1 MTVSEDGFQRE
12 FERLT
17 VERAE
22 APALIDARSGTLW
35 TYSDLASLTDRAA
48 AFLAANG
55 AGEGK
60 TVVTLLPNSVDTLVL
75 FLGALRAG
83 VHVAPLSP
91 QAKARD
97 IRSWFKLV
105 DPALC
110 VHTASV
116 QSVVEEAGALP
127 KPQQAVIDTG
137 GQLDWLGS
145 APGIVAAS
153 TSRDPSRLFLYT
165 SGTTGEPKA
174 LVFDSDRLWA
184 ASRAFAM
191 HHEFLDADSRFFNI
205 LPMFYLGGLFN
216 LGMIPLCLGG
226 SVVIADAFSGRSYL
240 RFWREVEKFEINVLW
255 LVPTILR
262 GLLRLAGHGPA
273 PKGGSREQIKGCFLG
288 TAPADLPLKERF
300 EETFGIPLLEN
311 YGLSETMF
319 ITSETL
325 QSQARRTLGS
335 VGEVLPFVQLRCVP
349 SHPDSGDHLPGEIEI
364 KTPYLFLGYLR
375 GNGKIECPITDDGYF
390 ATGDLGRVNEQ
401 GTLLYEGR
409 TRDIVKKGGH
419 MIVLREIEV
428 LAEEHPLIE
437 EASAIPID
445 HEFFGEDYVLAV
457 RVRSQAGDGDPLA
470 ALQTWL
476 KGELAQFKWP
486 GDIVERT
493 EFPRTMSGKIVKR
506 RLAEEIEKERLTRV
520 AAEVTR

>member
-97 IRSWFKLV
+97 VRSWFELV

-145 APGIVAAS
+145 ASAMVAAS

-184 ASRAFAM
+184 AARAFAM

-262 GLLRLAGHGPA
+262 GLLRLAGHGPP

-311 YGLSETMF
+311 YGLSETNF

-325 QSQARRTLGS
+325 QSQARRILGS

-349 SHPDSGDHLPGEIEI
+349 SHPDSGDHLPGEIEA

-375 GNGKIECPITDDGYF
+375 GNGQIECPITVDGYF
-390 ATGDLGRVNEQ
+390 ATGDLGHVNEQ

>member
-1 MTVSEDGFQRE
+1 MTVSASGFHRE
-12 FERLT
+12 FARLT
-17 VERAE
+17 VEHAE
-22 APALIDARSGTLW
+22 MPALIDARSGTVW

-55 AGEGK
+55 VSEGR
-60 TVVTLLPNSVDTLVL
+60 TVVTMLPNSVDTLVL

-97 IRSWFKLV
+97 IRNWLKLV

-110 VHTASV
+110 VHTASE
-116 QSVVEEAGALP
+116 QGVVNEAGVLP
-127 KPQQAVIDTG
+127 KLQQAVIDTG
-137 GQLDWLGS
+137 SQLDWLGTAS
-145 APGIVAAS
+145 AMATTP
-153 TSRDPSRLFLYT
+153 TPRDPSRLFLYT

-174 LVFDSDRLWA
+174 LVFDCDQLWA

-191 HHEFLDADSRFFNI
+191 HHEFLDSDSRFFNI

-240 RFWREVEKFEINVLW
+240 QFWREVEKFEINVLW

-262 GLLRLAGHGPA
+262 VLLRLVGHGA
-273 PKGGSREQIKGCFLG
+273 SPKGGAREKIKGC
-288 TAPADLPLKERF
+288 DLPLKERF

-311 YGLSETMF
+311 YALSETLF

-325 QSQARRTLGS
+325 QSQARRTHGS
-335 VGEVLPFVQLRCVP
+335 VGEVLPFVQLRCTP
-349 SHPDSGDHLPGEIEI
+349 SQSDSGEDLPGEIEV

-375 GNGKIECPITDDGYF
+375 GNGQIECPTTDDGYF

-419 MIVLREIEV
+419 MLVLREIEI
-428 LAEEHPLIE
+428 LAEKHPLIE
-437 EASAIPID
+437 EASAVPVD

-457 RVRSQAGDGDPLA
+457 RVRSQEDDGDPLA
-470 ALQTWL
+470 ALRTWL
-476 KGELAQFKWP
+476 KGELAQFKLP

-493 EFPRTMSGKIVKR
+493 EFPRTISGKIVKR
-506 RLAEEIEKERLTRV
+506 RLAEEIEKERLMRV
-520 AAEVTR
+520 AAEVPS

>member
-1 MTVSEDGFQRE
+1 MTVSESGFHCE
-12 FERLT
+12 FARLT
-17 VERAE
+17 VEHAE
-22 APALIDARSGTLW
+22 APALIDARSGTIW

-48 AFLAANG
+48 AFLAAHG

-60 TVVTLLPNSVDTLVL
+60 TVATLLPNSVDTLVL

-97 IRSWFKLV
+97 VRNWFELV

-110 VHTASV
+110 VYTASE
-116 QSVVEEAGALP
+116 QDVVDEAGVLP
-127 KPQQAVIDTG
+127 KPQQTVIDTG
-137 GQLDWLGS
+137 GQLDWLEPAS
-145 APGIVAAS
+145 AVATRS
-153 TSRDPSRLFLYT
+153 TPRDPSRLYLYT

-191 HHEFLDADSRFFNI
+191 HHEFLDSDSRFFNI

-240 RFWREVEKFEINVLW
+240 QFWREVEKFEINVLW

-262 GLLRLAGHGPA
+262 GLLRLAGHGA
-273 PKGGSREQIKGCFLG
+273 SPKGDSREKIKGCFLG

-311 YGLSETMF
+311 YALSETLF
-319 ITSETL
+319 ITSEAL
-325 QSQARRTLGS
+325 QSQARRANGS
-335 VGEVLPFVQLRCVP
+335 VGEVLPFVQLRCAP
-349 SHPDSGDHLPGEIEI
+349 SQPDSGEHLPGEIEVN
-364 KTPYLFLGYLR
+364 TPYLFLGYLQ
-375 GNGKIECPITDDGYF
+375 GDGQIERPTTDDGYF

-419 MIVLREIEV
+419 MLVLREIEV
-428 LAEEHPLIE
+428 LAEKHPLIE
-437 EASAIPID
+437 EASAVPID
-445 HEFFGEDYVLAV
+445 HPFFGEDYVLAV
-457 RVRSQAGDGDPLA
+457 RVRSQDDDGDPLA
-470 ALQTWL
+470 SLRTWL
-476 KGELAQFKWP
+476 KGELAQFKLP

-493 EFPRTMSGKIVKR
+493 DFPRTISGKIVKR
-506 RLAEEIEKERLTRV
+506 RLAEEIQKERLTRV
-520 AAEVTR
+520 AAEVPS

>member
-12 FERLT
+12 FKRLT

-97 IRSWFKLV
+97 IRSWFELV

-110 VHTASV
+110 VHTASA
-116 QSVVEEAGALP
+116 QAVVDETGALP

-137 GQLDWLGS
+137 GQLDWLEPAS
-145 APGIVAAS
+145 AIVPAS

-191 HHEFLDADSRFFNI
+191 HHEFLDSDSRFFNI

-240 RFWREVEKFEINVLW
+240 RFWHEV
-255 LVPTILR
+255 
-262 GLLRLAGHGPA
+262 
-273 PKGGSREQIKGCFLG
+273 
-288 TAPADLPLKERF
+288 
-300 EETFGIPLLEN
+300 
-311 YGLSETMF
+311 
-319 ITSETL
+319 
-325 QSQARRTLGS
+325 
-335 VGEVLPFVQLRCVP
+335 
-349 SHPDSGDHLPGEIEI
+349 
-364 KTPYLFLGYLR
+364 
-375 GNGKIECPITDDGYF
+375 
-390 ATGDLGRVNEQ
+390 
-401 GTLLYEGR
+401 
-409 TRDIVKKGGH
+409 
-419 MIVLREIEV
+419 
-428 LAEEHPLIE
+428 
-437 EASAIPID
+437 
-445 HEFFGEDYVLAV
+445 
-457 RVRSQAGDGDPLA
+457 
-470 ALQTWL
+470 
-476 KGELAQFKWP
+476 
-486 GDIVERT
+486 
-493 EFPRTMSGKIVKR
+493 
-506 RLAEEIEKERLTRV
+506 
-520 AAEVTR
+520 